1 MKSLPKYAIVYG
13 RKQQVVTSYFGPEPI
28 RTMEQ
33 AEETQFWLE
42 YTTGKPWKI
51 LKIEDHFP
59 VELLRM
65 RICASE
71 HWRDMKKK
79 HELKKKML
87 LVAKNM

>member
-13 RKQQVVTSYFGPEPI
+13 RKQQVIISYFGPEPI
-28 RTMEQ
+28 RTIEQ

-42 YTTGKPWKI
+42 FTTGKPWKI
-51 LKIEDHFP
+51 LKIEDFP

-65 RICASE
+65 RIVATE
-71 HWRDMKKK
+71 HWRDLKRK
-79 HELKKKML
+79 HDLKKRML